1 MQRIES
7 SVPLGILGPLYTIH
21 RRDKA
26 LDRDSNSVRRRCGG
40 LSTMFETIVVLE
52 VVALIILVN
61 DLTGLKGLNV
71 NR

>member
-1 MQRIES
+1 
-7 SVPLGILGPLYTIH
+7 
-21 RRDKA
+21 
-26 LDRDSNSVRRRCGG
+26 
-40 LSTMFETIVVLE
+40 MFETIVVLE